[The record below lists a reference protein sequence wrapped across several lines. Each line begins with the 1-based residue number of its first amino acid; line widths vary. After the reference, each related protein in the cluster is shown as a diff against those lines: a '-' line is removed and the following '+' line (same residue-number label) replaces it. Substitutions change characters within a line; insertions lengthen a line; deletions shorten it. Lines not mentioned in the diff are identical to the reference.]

1 MITCFK
7 KALAPLSL
15 VILAIMALGC
25 GGSMPLTN
33 MTAREL
39 FDAGKEKYDNGK
51 YYKATEY
58 FQSIV
63 YNYPAESI
71 IDTAQYYLGLAY
83 YGDEDY
89 ELAQTE
95 FNRLVLNYPSSVYF
109 ESAMLLRAV
118 CAYESA
124 PDHYGLDQSELEQ
137 AIKLLDDFI
146 IDFPESEYVADARK
160 YLLEARTRMARKYY
174 SSAVVYTRM
183 RAHAAA
189 LVYYQI
195 VIDDYTDTEFGPG
208 AVYGYAETEFHMGEY
223 DEARTRFET
232 FRTIYPEHELSE
244 RAFKMAEVS
253 AFKSGEKAFRQN
265 DYQTAKERLQDFI
278 EKYRGNDKQRLKKA
292 YEYLETID
300 KTTAKESQVENASS
314 REWRGVGD
322 TGRNL

>member
-1 MITCFK
+1 LTTCLK
-7 KALAPLSL
+7 RTLGPLLLA
-15 VILAIMALGC
+15 ILAMTVLGC

-58 FQSIV
+58 FQAIV

-83 YGDEDY
+83 YGDEGY

-118 CAYESA
+118 CAYEAA

-137 AIKLLDDFI
+137 AISLLDDFL
-146 IDFPESEYVADARK
+146 IDFPESQYAADAGK
-160 YLLEARTRMARKYY
+160 YLLAARTRMARKYY
-174 SSAVVYTRM
+174 SNAVVYTRM

-195 VIDDYTDTEFGPG
+195 VIDDYNDTEFGPG
-208 AVYGYAETEFHMGEY
+208 AVYGYAETEYQMGEY
-223 DEARTRFET
+223 DEARTRFES
-232 FRTIYPEHELSE
+232 FRTIYPEHELADK
-244 RAFKMAEVS
+244 AFKMALVS
-253 AFKSGEKAFRQN
+253 AFKSGEKAFEKN
-265 DYQTAKERLQDFI
+265 DYPTAKEKLQDFI
-278 EKYRGNDKQRLKKA
+278 EKYRGNDEQRLKKA
-292 YEYLETID
+292 YEYLEAID
-300 KTTAKESQVENASS
+300 KTTVKESQVENASS